1 VDGDP
6 VIPLSLARIAEVT
19 GGRLAGGDLPGGDL
33 HRADPEAVVSGEVVI
48 DSRRVSPGGLFAA
61 VAGERSDG
69 HDFAAAAVAA
79 GAVAVLATR
88 PVPVPSVQVADV
100 PAALAALARSVV
112 DALPEARIAGI
123 TGSVGKTSTKDL
135 AAQLV
140 ERLGPT
146 IAPAGSFNNEFG
158 HPLTVLRADA
168 STRYLV
174 LELSARGLGHIA
186 YLCRVAPPRYGV
198 VLNVGHA
205 HAGEFGGLD
214 QVARAKG
221 ELPEALPAD
230 GVAILNADDP
240 RVLAMRTRARVVTFS
255 CAPEAA
261 PGAAVRAAD
270 IRLDDLGRPG
280 FTLLTPEGS
289 APVTLRLHGAHNVPN
304 ALAAAAL
311 ARELGLDLDGIA
323 DGLRAAT
330 ARSRWRM
337 EVHQRGDG
345 VTVIND
351 AYNANPESVR
361 AALDAAGR
369 HLTGQPRGHR
379 GVRGPA
385 ARLRPGRADRGGG
398 GGRPAARRR
407 APGYRVDRG
416 GARGARR
423 RDRARRACEP
433 AQALGRRTGK
443 GIPCGAPGRRRRCS
457 PGGGRP
463 VKTVLLSAA
472 VSMFVALFGTP
483 LAIKTFSRRGYGQE
497 IRSDG
502 PAGHL
507 SKRGTPTMGG
517 TVIITA
523 SLIGYLIGHVVT
535 GNAMSASGLLVLFL
549 MTGLGLV
556 GFADDFIKLYMQRS
570 LGLRSG
576 AKLAGQAVVGGVF
589 ALLAIRFPDGY
600 DLTPAST
607 HLSFYA
613 DFGISIGPVLF
624 VVWVILMVAGTSNG
638 VNLTDGL
645 DGLATG
651 AAILVLAA
659 YMIIGIW
666 QLRNDCTVFLAQ
678 ACYDVRD
685 PQDLAI
691 VAATVMGACA
701 GFLWW
706 NAPPAKIFMGDT
718 GSLSLG
724 GAIAGLAITTRTEL
738 LLFLLGGLFVLITL
752 SVVIQ
757 VGSFKLTGKRVFR
770 MAPLQHHFELAGWAE
785 TTIVVRFWIIAGICV
800 ALGLGI
806 FYVG

>member
-6 VIPLSLARIAEVT
+6 VIPLPLARIAEIT
-19 GGRLAGGDLPGGDL
+19 GGQLD
-33 HRADPEAVVSGEVVI
+33 HADPEAVVSGEVVI
-48 DSRRVSPGGLFAA
+48 DSRRAAPGGLFAA

-79 GAVAVLATR
+79 GAVAVLATK
-88 PVPVPSVQVADV
+88 PVPVPSVLVADV

-112 DALPEARIAGI
+112 DALPRARIAGI
-123 TGSVGKTSTKDL
+123 TGSSGKTSTKDL

-240 RVLAMRTRARVVTFS
+240 RVLAMAGRTRAQVVTFS
-255 CAPEAA
+255 CAPEPAR
-261 PGAAVRAAD
+261 GAAVRAADIRAAD

-361 AALDAAGR
+361 AALDALA
-369 HLTGQPRGHR
+369 HLTQSHPSRAFAVLGHMAELGGTSR
-379 GVRGPA
+379 ASHEDIGEYA
-385 ARLRPGRADRGGG
+385 ARLGGPGLAGLIAVGEE
-398 GGRPAARRR
+398 AA
-407 APGYRVDRG
+407 PLLD
-416 GARGARR
+416 GARR
-423 RDRARRACEP
+423 VPAWTGEALAVPDGAAALEELANRLKPSDVVLVKASRAAHLE
-433 AQALGRRTGK
+433 
-443 GIPCGAPGRRRRCS
+443 GI
-457 PGGGRP
+457 
-463 VKTVLLSAA
+463 AA
-472 VSMFVALFGTP
+472 
-483 LAIKTFSRRGYGQE
+483 
-497 IRSDG
+497 
-502 PAGHL
+502 
-507 SKRGTPTMGG
+507 
-517 TVIITA
+517 
-523 SLIGYLIGHVVT
+523 
-535 GNAMSASGLLVLFL
+535 
-549 MTGLGLV
+549 
-556 GFADDFIKLYMQRS
+556 
-570 LGLRSG
+570 
-576 AKLAGQAVVGGVF
+576 
-589 ALLAIRFPDGY
+589 ALLGE
-600 DLTPAST
+600 AS
-607 HLSFYA
+607 
-613 DFGISIGPVLF
+613 
-624 VVWVILMVAGTSNG
+624 
-638 VNLTDGL
+638 
-645 DGLATG
+645 
-651 AAILVLAA
+651 
-659 YMIIGIW
+659 
-666 QLRNDCTVFLAQ
+666 Q
-678 ACYDVRD
+678 
-685 PQDLAI
+685 
-691 VAATVMGACA
+691 
-701 GFLWW
+701 
-706 NAPPAKIFMGDT
+706 
-718 GSLSLG
+718 
-724 GAIAGLAITTRTEL
+724 
-738 LLFLLGGLFVLITL
+738 
-752 SVVIQ
+752 
-757 VGSFKLTGKRVFR
+757 
-770 MAPLQHHFELAGWAE
+770 
-785 TTIVVRFWIIAGICV
+785 
-800 ALGLGI
+800 
-806 FYVG
+806 